1 MSSAPLNLRQ
11 LALDKSPGSHALV
24 ARRPR
29 RVLSRYVVPLGILA
43 GFLTL
48 FGTSIAKQLLPRK
61 TVTVIPVIAQRGAV
75 NTSGSVLFQAAGWVE
90 PRPAAAKVAALAG
103 GVVDQLLVVEG
114 QEVQKGAAVAKLLTA
129 DTELLVEQA
138 EAAVEVATGEF
149 QRAEAEK
156 KAAESRLQHPTHRRA
171 ELAEAESLL
180 ARAEGELARLPS
192 LIVAAEARQRFAQLS
207 LEGKSTAGNAVSGI
221 ALEQSRRDAETAG
234 AELAD
239 LESRRPHLEN
249 EVESLR
255 SKARALTEQ
264 LERLVEEHRTFEE
277 ATARVVSAAA
287 VRRQAQVQLERA
299 KLHLERTIVRAPFS
313 GRVLRVVASPGSR
326 VAGLD
331 DTTGLDSSVVI
342 EMYEPNQLQ
351 VRADVRLEDVPL
363 VVPGA
368 PVEIETASIGTKLMG
383 RVLRSTSSANVQK
396 NTLEVKVEILDPPPV
411 LTPEMLVKATF
422 LAPSSQEGAVE
433 STETQRLYVPK
444 QLVQSSAEGSFV
456 WVSTPNGSALQK
468 SVQTGGETGDGL
480 IEVTEGLVITDKLI
494 ASGTEGLNAGDII
507 ETQGDDQQLGMKR

>member
-1 MSSAPLNLRQ
+1 
-11 LALDKSPGSHALV
+11 
-24 ARRPR
+24 
-29 RVLSRYVVPLGILA
+29 
-43 GFLTL
+43 
-48 FGTSIAKQLLPRK
+48 
-61 TVTVIPVIAQRGAV
+61 
-75 NTSGSVLFQAAGWVE
+75 
-90 PRPAAAKVAALAG
+90 
-103 GVVDQLLVVEG
+103 
-114 QEVQKGAAVAKLLTA
+114 
-129 DTELLVEQA
+129 
-138 EAAVEVATGEF
+138 
-149 QRAEAEK
+149 
-156 KAAESRLQHPTHRRA
+156 
-171 ELAEAESLL
+171 LAEAESLL

-207 LEGKSTAGNAVSGI
+207 LEGKSAAGNAVSGI

-264 LERLVEEHRTFEE
+264 LERLVEEHRTFDE

-299 KLHLERTIVRAPFS
+299 KLHLERTTIRAPFS

-331 DTTGLDSSVVI
+331 DMTGLDSSVVI

-368 PVEIETASIGTKLMG
+368 PVEIETASLGTKLMG

-422 LAPSSQEGAVE
+422 LAPSSQEGPVE

-444 QLVQSSAEGSFV
+444 QLVQSNAEGSLV
-456 WVSTPNGSALQK
+456 WVSTANGSALQK

-494 ASGTEGLNAGDII
+494 ASGTEGLKTGDII